1 MIALKSVLFHD
12 VCVYA
17 AFAFLLDL
25 LSLGS
30 GKLLLRWLD
39 GKLVVHPELC
49 LRYPVIIQLNGCS
62 TSEWNLFSIHKDV
75 VDDILDVQPNLAVLI
90 RSIRTEKRQQSM
102 NTCFYDVDLGF
113 LRTQNLEESD
123 A

>member
-1 MIALKSVLFHD
+1 MFHN

-17 AFAFLLDL
+17 AFALLLDL

-62 TSEWNLFSIHKDV
+62 TSEWNLFSIHKDI
-75 VDDILDVQPNLAVLI
+75 VDDILDVQPNLASPI
-90 RSIRTEKRQQSM
+90 RRIHTEKR
-102 NTCFYDVDLGF
+102 
-113 LRTQNLEESD
+113 
-123 A
+123 